1 MVSNF
6 LNYLQAE
13 RRFSHNTIIAY
24 SNDLNQFFDFVSSNF
39 ESLKPNQIQSN
50 HIRAWIAF
58 LFSNK
63 ISAKA
68 IRRKIS
74 SLKSFYK
81 YLSLKGQIEINPC
94 LKLISP
100 KVPKR
105 LPEFISENQMLS
117 LLEDNRFE
125 DNFIGTRTRL
135 IIEFLYNLGIR
146 RAELMGIKIGNIN
159 FHKLE
164 LKVLGKRNK
173 ERIIPF
179 SENVLPILNQYLKM
193 REELAVQN
201 DFLFIS
207 EKGKPI
213 SESVVYSS
221 VKKHLTGLV
230 SNNKKSPHVLRH
242 TFATH
247 LINNGADI
255 NAVKELLG
263 HSSLAATQVY
273 THNSVEKLKKVY
285 KSAHPRS

>member
-1 MVSNF
+1 MVNDF
-6 LNYLQAE
+6 LNYLEAE
-13 RRFSHNTIIAY
+13 RRFSSNTIIAY
-24 SNDLNQFFDFVSSNF
+24 SSDLNQFFDFITNNF
-39 ESLKPNQIQSN
+39 EKLSLNQIQSN
-50 HIRAWIAF
+50 HVRAWIAF

-63 ISAKA
+63 ITAKA

-74 SLKSFYK
+74 SIKAFFKFL
-81 YLSLKGQIEINPC
+81 LMKGEIDNNPC
-94 LKLISP
+94 LKLTSP

-105 LPEFISENQMLS
+105 LPDFISENQMLS
-117 LLEDNRFE
+117 LLEANRFT
-125 DNFIGTRTRL
+125 DDFIGLRTRL
-135 IIEFLYNLGIR
+135 IIEFFYNLGIR
-146 RAELMGIKIGNIN
+146 RAELMGIQIGDIN
-159 FHKLE
+159 FYKLE

-179 SENVLPILNQYLKM
+179 SENMLPILNQYLAK
-193 REELAVQN
+193 RKAFENEN

-207 EKGKPI
+207 EKGLQI
-213 SESVVYSS
+213 SESAIYKC
-221 VKKHLTGLV
+221 VKSHLTGLV
-230 SNNKKSPHVLRH
+230 SNNKKSPHILRH

-247 LINNGADI
+247 LINSGADI

>member
-1 MVSNF
+1 MVKDF
-6 LNYLQAE
+6 LNYLEAE
-13 RRFSHNTIIAY
+13 RRFSKNTTLAY
-24 SNDLNQFFDFVSSNF
+24 SNDLNQFFEFVFSNY
-39 ESLKPNQIQSN
+39 ENINPNQIQSN
-50 HIRAWIAF
+50 HIRAWISF

-74 SLKSFYK
+74 SLKSYFK
-81 YLSLKGQIEINPC
+81 YLLLKGEIDINPC

-105 LPEFISENQMLS
+105 LPEFISENQMHS
-117 LLEDNRFE
+117 LLEVNQFGTD
-125 DNFIGTRTRL
+125 FIGIRTRL
-135 IIEFLYNLGIR
+135 IIEFFYNLGIR
-146 RAELMGIKIGNIN
+146 RAELMGIQIGNIN
-159 FHKLE
+159 FYKLE

-179 SENVLPILNQYLKM
+179 SENILPILNEYLEK
-193 REELAVQN
+193 RKDFAAQN

-207 EKGKPI
+207 EKGKAI
-213 SESVVYSS
+213 SESAIYNC

-230 SNNKKSPHVLRH
+230 SNNRKSPHVLRH

-247 LINNGADI
+247 LINSGADI